1 LESIASIHN
10 ENSSQI
16 YQEQKQRPHIMNTIN
31 HCFKN
36 FKFSIKILFYVLLSL
51 LGSQAV
57 AQQRWFDINI
67 PYNQKWE
74 ISDQK
79 IATYYRQG
87 RLVFDKASYFTG
99 AIKDFYK
106 SGKLQ
111 MEGHYDEK
119 GLKQGLFTY
128 YYENGV
134 KEREGTFIKDDMKG
148 IWSYYD
154 AKGDLIAKA
163 NCVTHNDF
171 TPLFYRNKRGEVLI
185 KDGNGKFMIDLEEYP
200 ELIWTSADIPI
211 KYMGGTVT
219 NGLREG
225 EWKYYSMKT
234 SSSSEV
240 YKGNRLS
247 FNDLYKG
254 GKFRYGNAFILY
266 TSAARYRVPQTQL
279 TLFPKKDIPIGQF
292 TGDYAFGTPENAG
305 KAIYSFFFANLKPSI
320 TSASLFYKNNFKDY
334 INCVE
339 AAMHLTTDYELDNTP
354 DLDYEKDN
362 WVFFNKTT
370 VIQPNQTVPASG
382 TADLKFNVMS
392 NGDVKNINIES
403 NLPDKFVKALSYYF
417 SILKNQSPKPKEDS
431 SLVQLKLSLDHEV
444 GYKESVKSFVSYGTL
459 SAGVPDLSYKKYLV
473 KDSLILTAK
482 PPVFPAGQEKWNE
495 FLKDAMKKIAKI
507 VPEQYR
513 DNIYLTFIVDENGLI
528 TDIATATQND
538 YDPKLLQLTM
548 RILKNSPRWTPATL
562 DGKNIKY
569 QMSQTFQYVTEESRS
584 FVEDS
589 GL

>member
-1 LESIASIHN
+1 
-10 ENSSQI
+10 
-16 YQEQKQRPHIMNTIN
+16 
-31 HCFKN
+31 
-36 FKFSIKILFYVLLSL
+36 V
-51 LGSQAV
+51 
-57 AQQRWFDINI
+57 
-67 PYNQKWE
+67 
-74 ISDQK
+74 
-79 IATYYRQG
+79 
-87 RLVFDKASYFTG
+87 
-99 AIKDFYK
+99 
-106 SGKLQ
+106 
-111 MEGHYDEK
+111 
-119 GLKQGLFTY
+119 LKQL
-128 YYENGV
+128 
-134 KEREGTFIKDDMKG
+134 
-148 IWSYYD
+148 
-154 AKGDLIAKA
+154 
-163 NCVTHNDF
+163 C
-171 TPLFYRNKRGEVLI
+171 
-185 KDGNGKFMIDLEEYP
+185 
-200 ELIWTSADIPI
+200 
-211 KYMGGTVT
+211 
-219 NGLREG
+219 
-225 EWKYYSMKT
+225 
-234 SSSSEV
+234 
-240 YKGNRLS
+240 
-247 FNDLYKG
+247 
-254 GKFRYGNAFILY
+254 
-266 TSAARYRVPQTQL
+266 
-279 TLFPKKDIPIGQF
+279 
-292 TGDYAFGTPENAG
+292 
-305 KAIYSFFFANLKPSI
+305 
-320 TSASLFYKNNFKDY
+320 
-334 INCVE
+334 
-339 AAMHLTTDYELDNTP
+339 TTDYELDNTP